1 MYHIILLEGLKY
13 NDCALLRVF
22 FMGNILFVSYLA
34 SGQER
39 VGVYLLMTKTAVHN
53 AAQRQGIAIENARL
67 TGDMQTAQE
76 LQSYYDSVLQ
86 AGQQNAAN
94 ILAAGQWNI
103 QNAQGQAAQLQQ
115 DAWTRAGLTGSYAG
129 QQTLAG
135 QQAALEFKN
144 MDIQNQRALLELEI
158 QRKFG
163 WDQAAADLYITQ
175 KQGQGQNLSNIY
187 QELQNSY
194 ARRMM

>member
-1 MYHIILLEGLKY
+1 M
-13 NDCALLRVF
+13 R
-22 FMGNILFVSYLA
+22 NIFFVSYLA

-39 VGVYLLMTKTAVHN
+39 VGVYLLIAKVAVHN

-67 TGDMQTAQE
+67 TGDMATAQE
-76 LQSYYDSVLQ
+76 LQSYYDSVLS

-103 QNAQGQAAQLQQ
+103 QNAQGQAARLQQ
-115 DAWTRAGLTGSYAG
+115 DAWTRAGLFGSY
-129 QQTLAG
+129 AG

-163 WDQAAADLYITQ
+163 WDQAAADLYLAQ
-175 KQGQGQNLSNIY
+175 KQAQGQDLENIY
-187 QELQNSY
+187 KELQNSY
-194 ARRMM
+194 ARRLM

>member
-1 MYHIILLEGLKY
+1 
-13 NDCALLRVF
+13 
-22 FMGNILFVSYLA
+22 MGNILFVSYLA

-103 QNAQGQAAQLQQ
+103 QNAQGQATQLQQ
-115 DAWTRAGLTGSYAG
+115 DAWTRAGLFGSYAG

-144 MDIQNQRALLELEI
+144 MDTANQLAALNLMIQQ
-158 QRKFG
+158 KYG
-163 WDQAAADLYITQ
+163 MDQAAAELYLMQ

-194 ARRMM
+194 AWRVGGF

>member
-1 MYHIILLEGLKY
+1 
-13 NDCALLRVF
+13 
-22 FMGNILFVSYLA
+22 MGNILFVSYLA

-94 ILAAGQWNI
+94 ILAAGQWNT

-115 DAWTRAGLTGSYAG
+115 DAWTRAGLFGSYAG

-175 KQGQGQNLSNIY
+175 KQGQGYNLDNIY
-187 QELQNSY
+187 KELQNSY
-194 ARRMM
+194 AWRMM